1 MTESEEEMT
10 IKDGVK
16 YASIFVFGAVS
27 GVLVSKGYFEKK
39 ANEDI
44 ESVKESLR
52 TMIHLPRPEKEEK
65 SADDISVKRPA
76 DPRKTEMVVD
86 YSGYSK
92 VVKQYTDDP
101 DPAESESPSEDDI
114 PEDVENYLDGKRDSE
129 EPRREP
135 RLIKYEDF
143 GELPYYDKITLLYY
157 MDDEVLTT
165 EDDEIVPN
173 PEELLGDSLTRFGF
187 NKNDERVIFVRNE
200 KRNTDYEIDKVFAAY
215 AKEDL
220 DV

>member
-1 MTESEEEMT
+1 MTV
-10 IKDGVK
+10 KDGIK
-16 YASIFVFGAVS
+16 YAVIFASGAVS
-27 GVLVSKGYFEKK
+27 GVLITKGYFEKRT
-39 ANEDI
+39 NEEV
-44 ESVKESLR
+44 ESVKKSLR

-65 SADDISVKRPA
+65 TENDISVKRPT
-76 DPRKTEMVVD
+76 DPRKAEVVVN

-92 VVKQYTDDP
+92 VVQEYTADEDE
-101 DPAESESPSEDDI
+101 DPAESESPSDDI

-129 EPRREP
+129 TPRREP

-157 MDDEVLTT
+157 MDDEVVTT
-165 EDDEIVPN
+165 EDDEIIPN
-173 PEELLGDSLTRFGF
+173 PEELLGDALTKFGF

-200 KRNTDYEIDKVFAAY
+200 KRNTDYEVDKVFAAY
-215 AKEDL
+215 AKEGI

>member
-1 MTESEEEMT
+1 MT
-10 IKDGVK
+10 IKDGIK
-16 YASIFVFGAVS
+16 YAVIFASGTVS
-27 GVLVSKGYFEKK
+27 GVLITKGYFEKRT
-39 ANEDI
+39 NEEV
-44 ESVKESLR
+44 ESVKKSLR

-65 SADDISVKRPA
+65 TENDISVKRPT
-76 DPRKTEMVVD
+76 DPRKAEVVVD

-92 VVKQYTDDP
+92 VVKEYTADEDD
-101 DPAESESPSEDDI
+101 DPAESESPSDDI

-129 EPRREP
+129 TPRREP

-157 MDDEVLTT
+157 MDDEVVTT
-165 EDDEIVPN
+165 EDDEIIPN
-173 PEELLGDSLTRFGF
+173 PEELLGDALTKFGF

-215 AKEDL
+215 SKEGI

>member
-1 MTESEEEMT
+1 MTV
-10 IKDGVK
+10 KDGIK
-16 YASIFVFGAVS
+16 YAVIFASGAVS
-27 GVLVSKGYFEKK
+27 GVLVTKSYFEKRT
-39 ANEDI
+39 NEEV
-44 ESVKESLR
+44 ESVKKSLR

-65 SADDISVKRPA
+65 AENDISVKRPT
-76 DPRKTEMVVD
+76 DPRKAEVVVD

-92 VVKQYTDDP
+92 VVKEYTADEDE
-101 DPAESESPSEDDI
+101 DPAESESPSDDI

-129 EPRREP
+129 TPRREP

-165 EDDEIVPN
+165 EDDEIIPH
-173 PEELLGDSLTRFGF
+173 PEELLGDALTKFGF
-187 NKNDERVIFVRNE
+187 NRNDERVIFVRNE
-200 KRNTDYEIDKVFAAY
+200 KRSTDYEIDKVFDAY
-215 AKEDL
+215 MKGDL

>member
-1 MTESEEEMT
+1 MTV
-10 IKDGVK
+10 KDGIK
-16 YASIFVFGAVS
+16 YAVIFASGAVS
-27 GVLVSKGYFEKK
+27 GVLITKGYFEKRT
-39 ANEDI
+39 NEEV
-44 ESVKESLR
+44 ESVKKSLR

-65 SADDISVKRPA
+65 TENDISVKRPT
-76 DPRKTEMVVD
+76 DPRKAEVVVD

-92 VVKQYTDDP
+92 VVKEYTADEDD
-101 DPAESESPSEDDI
+101 DPAESESPSDDI

-129 EPRREP
+129 TPRREP

-157 MDDEVLTT
+157 MDDEVVTT
-165 EDDEIVPN
+165 EDDEIIPN
-173 PEELLGDSLTRFGF
+173 PEELLGDALTKFGF

-215 AKEDL
+215 SKEGI